1 MLQNLSEGQAPGDT
15 LARARRD
22 WPGASGLDRL
32 LTEARGV
39 IEAATLREFFDSRRF
54 EVAHNE
60 LPLLY
65 ERNGQA
71 VYGIVD
77 RVVVRAEEVVVIDY
91 KTHAHT
97 KAPDIPMLAASYLT
111 QLRAYA
117 AGVARIWP
125 QRRVRAYLVFT
136 ACAGVVEVPLE

>member
-1 MLQNLSEGQAPGDT
+1 MPGDV

-22 WPGASGLDRL
+22 WPGAPALDRL
-32 LTEARGV
+32 LAEARRV
-39 IEAATLREFFDSRRF
+39 IEAAALREFFDASRF

-65 ERNGQA
+65 ERDGLA

-77 RVVVRAEEVVVIDY
+77 RVLVRAEEVVVIDY
-91 KTHAHT
+91 KTHAHI
-97 KAPDIPMLAASYLT
+97 AASDIPMLAANYVE

-125 QRRVRAYLVFT
+125 RRRVRAYLVFT